1 MRPPKLVFGRSDLDY
16 VNQTYYRDMKIRKLL
31 LVAFL
36 ASMAASSAW
45 AQSVN
50 ISGRVVDS
58 AGAPLPGVNII
69 VEGTSTGT
77 ISDIDG
83 NYTLT
88 APQGANLVYSFIGF
102 DISKV
107 QVVGGQT
114 NYDVTLNEEASDL
127 AEVVV
132 VGYGVQKKSVV
143 TASIAKVGADDLNGT
158 TPLRVD
164 NALKGMA
171 SGVTVTS
178 ASGQPGAAAQIRI
191 RGIGTINN
199 SDPLYIV
206 DGMPIE
212 GGIDYLNPSDIESI
226 EVLKDAASGAIY
238 GTRAAN
244 GVIMVTTKGGS
255 KGSVKVNYSFTG
267 GISNPW
273 KHRDVL
279 NATEY
284 AVMMNEGLVNSG
296 QAVLYEDPYSFGEG
310 TDWQDELFNS
320 NAPSQSHELSL
331 SGATDKVN
339 YYVSLGYNH
348 QEGIVG
354 GDRDRSNYRRLT
366 LRSNTTYTLFDHT
379 QAREW
384 LNKMTLGA
392 NISYARIHSKSIDA
406 NSQWGSA
413 LGSALYLSPIL
424 TPTVSGAEAQAQI
437 DKYGAEYM
445 LYDDE
450 GRMYTIPGSSYQEM
464 NNPLAML
471 SLPGDDNW
479 SHKFVANFSADL
491 AIGWGVKYRFS
502 YGADMSFYGADG
514 YTPLYY
520 LSGNNRSTITSAH
533 QSSDRGTVW
542 QVENVLTWDKQFG
555 ANSINLVVGQSAMQ
569 NTGKTLY
576 GNVQNLKDINKPYM
590 NNSTADQSRGEMSAS
605 GGPANEHTLSSY
617 FFRASYNYDER
628 YMAQFTVRRD
638 GSSRFGSNNRYAT
651 FPSFSLGWNVLNEP
665 YVEAPEW
672 LTNVKVRGSWGK
684 NGNDN
689 IGDFTYAAWTASPY
703 NSIWGS
709 DETVVNGVQAGALAN
724 PDLKWEESIQT
735 DLGLDLGFFG
745 NALTFSFDWYKKK
758 TSGMII
764 SMPIANYVGA
774 EAPLGNVGDMENT
787 GVELELGYKWSAG
800 PVKMHVKGNAS
811 FLKNTLTNLGNSA
824 GYLELDNMQN
834 TGTITRASN
843 GEPFPYFYGY
853 KTDGIFQN
861 VAEVNSYVNAKG
873 EKIQPNAVP
882 GDVRFVD
889 VDGDGAITAA
899 DRTKIGKGMPDWTYG
914 LTFGA
919 EWNGVDFMVLFQGTA
934 GNDIYDATRRTD
946 VRPANLPSYM
956 LNRWTGEGTSNKY
969 PRYVVGDATN
979 WQSSDLYVTDGS
991 YFRLKNIQ
999 LGYTLPQSFTRKFFV
1014 DHLRVFVGAENLL
1027 TFTKYAGFDPEISS
1041 GGTSLGVDYGV
1052 YPQSRTFNFGANIG
1066 F

>member
-1 MRPPKLVFGRSDLDY
+1 MKMRRFLMMTLMATMATAAWGQD
-16 VNQTYYRDMKIRKLL
+16 
-31 LVAFL
+31 VA
-36 ASMAASSAW
+36 
-45 AQSVN
+45 
-50 ISGRVVDS
+50 ISGRVVDNS
-58 AGAPLPGVNII
+58 GAPLPGVNVV
-69 VEGTSTGT
+69 VEGTTTGT
-77 ISDIDG
+77 VTDMDG
-83 NYTLT
+83 NYTLN
-88 APQGANLVYSFIGF
+88 APRGANVVYSFIGF
-102 DISKV
+102 NESTVAIENGK
-107 QVVGGQT
+107 T
-114 NYDVTLNEEASDL
+114 RYDVTLEDESISLGD
-127 AEVVV
+127 VVV

-143 TASIAKVGADDLNGT
+143 TASIAKVSADDLSGT
-158 TPLRVD
+158 TPVRID

-178 ASGQPGAAAQIRI
+178 ASGQPGAASQIRI

-244 GVIMVTTKGGS
+244 GVIMVTTKGGQ
-255 KGSVKVNYSFTG
+255 KGKVTVNYSFTG

-284 AVMMNEGLVNSG
+284 AVMMNEGLVNAG
-296 QAVLYEDPYSFGEG
+296 EAAKYADPYSLGEG
-310 TDWQDELFNS
+310 TDWQDEVFND
-320 NAPSQSHELSL
+320 NAPSQTHELSI
-331 SGATDKVN
+331 SGASDKVN
-339 YYVSLGYNH
+339 YYISMGYNH

-354 GDRDRSNYRRLT
+354 GDYDRSNYRRLT
-366 LRSNTTYTLFDHT
+366 LRSNTTYTLFDNT
-379 QAREW
+379 RERGF
-384 LNKMTLGA
+384 LNKMDLGA
-392 NISYARIHSKSIDA
+392 NISYARIHSRSIDA
-406 NSQWGSA
+406 NSQWGSV

-424 TPTVSGAEAQAQI
+424 RPTVEGKEAKAQA
-437 DKYGAEYM
+437 DKYGSEYM
-445 LYDDE
+445 LYDGA
-450 GRMYTIPGSSYQEM
+450 GRMYTIPGSTYQEM

-479 SHKFVANFSADL
+479 SHKFVANLTADL
-491 AIGWGVKYRFS
+491 TIGWGVKYRFS
-502 YGADMSFYGADG
+502 YGADLSFWGVDG

-520 LSGNNRSTITSAH
+520 LSGNNRATITSAR

-542 QVENVLTWDKQFG
+542 QVENVVTWDKEFG
-555 ANSINLVVGQSAMQ
+555 GHSVNLVLGQSAMQ
-569 NTGKTLY
+569 NTGKTLS
-576 GNVQNLKDINKPYM
+576 GSVQNLKDMSKPYM
-590 NNSTADQSRGEMSAS
+590 NNSSAEQSRGEMSAS
-605 GGPANEHTLSSY
+605 GGPSNEHTLSSY
-617 FFRASYNYDER
+617 FVRGSYNYDER
-628 YMAQFTVRRD
+628 YMAQVTVRRD

-689 IGDFTYAAWTASPY
+689 IGDFTYAAWTSGPS
-703 NSIWGS
+703 NSVFGKG
-709 DETVVNGVQAGALAN
+709 ENVVNGVQAGALAN

-735 DLGLDLGFFG
+735 DLGLDLGFMG
-745 NALTFSFDWYKKK
+745 NALNISFDWYKKK

-764 SMPIANYVGA
+764 EMPIPNYVGA
-774 EAPLGNVGDMENT
+774 DAPLGNVGDMENT
-787 GVELELGYKWSAG
+787 GIELELSYKWNAG
-800 PVKMHVKGNAS
+800 PVKMHAKGNAS
-811 FLKNTLTNLGNSA
+811 FLKNTLTNLGNTS
-824 GYLELDNMQN
+824 GYLELDQMQN

-843 GEPFPYFYGY
+843 DEPFPYFYGY
-853 KTDGIFQN
+853 KTAGIFQTQ
-861 VAEVNSYVNAKG
+861 AEVEAYKNSEGAL
-873 EKIQPNAVP
+873 IQPDAVA

-889 VDGDGAITAA
+889 IDGDGAITAA

-914 LTFGA
+914 LTIGA
-919 EWNGVDFMVLFQGTA
+919 EWNGVDFMVLFQGTV

-956 LNRWTGEGTSNKY
+956 LNRWTGEGTSDKY
-969 PRYVVGDATN
+969 PRYVVGDSKN

-999 LGYTLPQSFTRKFFV
+999 LGYTIPRDITQKAHI
-1014 DHLRVFVGAENLL
+1014 DHMRVFVGAENLL
-1027 TFTKYAGFDPEISS
+1027 TLTKYAGFDPEISS

-1052 YPQSRTFNFGANIG
+1052 YPQSRTFNFGVSVS